1 MDLRYLQLF
10 CRVVELGSF
19 SLAAEEMH
27 ITQPAASQ
35 QIRTIERQLKAVL
48 LDRSGREVTPTDAG
62 TVLYRHAKHMLDQF
76 ELAQQQIGDLG
87 ELMAGRISIG
97 AASGPGEHILP
108 RLIADFRDRHPAV
121 AVSMRVADTQEVI
134 DEVLARQLEV
144 GVVGA
149 VMRERELV
157 VRPLARDE
165 IVIICPPD
173 HRWAGR
179 DDVSLSELL
188 NEPVIVQQRGAG
200 VRAVFEEALRGR
212 GLRERDL
219 NVAFEMGLNE
229 SAKQA
234 VMAGAGVSYISKFAI
249 GSELESGTLAVA
261 RFSDFPV
268 ERYFSYVHA
277 RRRTLSHAANAF
289 LAYLEERSRA
299 LV

>member
-19 SLAAEEMH
+19 SLAAEELH

-35 QIRTIERQLKAVL
+35 QIRAVERQLKATL
-48 LDRSGREVTPTDAG
+48 LDRSGRQVTPTDAG
-62 TVLYRHAKHMLDQF
+62 AVLYRHAKHMLDQF

-87 ELMAGRISIG
+87 ELMSGRIAVGG
-97 AASGPGEHILP
+97 ATGPGEHILP
-108 RLIADFRDRHPAV
+108 RLIADFRERHPAV
-121 AVSMRVADTQEVI
+121 AVSLRVSDTQEVI
-134 DEVLARQLEV
+134 DEVLARRLEV

-149 VMRERELV
+149 VMRERELI

-165 IVIICPPD
+165 IVLICPPD

-179 DDVSLSELL
+179 DDVSLRELL
-188 NEPVIVQQRGAG
+188 NEPLVVQQRGAG
-200 VRAVFEEALRGR
+200 VRAVFEEALRSR

-219 NVAFEMGLNE
+219 NIVFEMGLNE

-234 VMAGAGVSYISKFAI
+234 VMAGAGVTFISKFAI
-249 GSELESGTLAVA
+249 ASEVDSGSLAVA
-261 RFSDFPV
+261 RLADFTV
-268 ERYFSYVHA
+268 ERNFSYVHA

-289 LAYLEERSRA
+289 LAYLEECSRG

>member
-35 QIRTIERQLKAVL
+35 QVRTIERQLKAVL
-48 LDRSGREVTPTDAG
+48 LDRSGREVTATDAG

-97 AASGPGEHILP
+97 GATGPGEHILP
-108 RLIADFRDRHPAV
+108 RLIADFRDRYPAV
-121 AVSMRVADTQEVI
+121 TVSLRVADTQEII
-134 DEVLARQLEV
+134 DEVLSRHLEV

-157 VRPLARDE
+157 VRPLAKDE
-165 IVIICPPD
+165 IVIICAPD

-188 NEPVIVQQRGAG
+188 REPLIVQQRGAG

-219 NVAFEMGLNE
+219 NIAFEMGLNE
-229 SAKQA
+229 SAKQG
-234 VMAGAGVSYISKFAI
+234 VMAGAGVTYISKFAI
-249 GSELESGTLAVA
+249 SSEVEAGTLALA
-261 RFSDFPV
+261 RLADFEV
-268 ERYFSYVHA
+268 DRHFSYVHA

-289 LAYLEERSRA
+289 LAYLEERSRT